1 MHRDA
6 FQSIFEEAVSYFGYS
21 VWFIILDL
29 PQLRRAPIKFGW
41 FIELK
46 SYNININIFYKQAD
60 GASLFLSLRV
70 QTGTKVWYTKSMPV
84 DP

>member
-1 MHRDA
+1 M
-6 FQSIFEEAVSYFGYS
+6 SIDPNCDVLPLSLDDLLNLNHTTL
-21 VWFIILDL
+21 ILTITTNKL
-29 PQLRRAPIKFGW
+29 I
-41 FIELK
+41 
-46 SYNININIFYKQAD
+46 